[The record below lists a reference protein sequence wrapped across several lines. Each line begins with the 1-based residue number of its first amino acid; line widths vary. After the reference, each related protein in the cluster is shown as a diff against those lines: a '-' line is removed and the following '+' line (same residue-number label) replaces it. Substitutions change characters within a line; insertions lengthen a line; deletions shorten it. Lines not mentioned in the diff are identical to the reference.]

1 MSVMHK
7 LRLYHATLVLLV
19 LAAYFTGEAGI
30 VHAWLGYGV
39 ALVILLRLLLAL
51 GGAPQLGL
59 MRFYPHISGLKLD
72 HAMTHPAIS
81 RTLLLGIALSLMAVV
96 ASGLALDRGKA
107 IGLASAQ
114 LVSSA
119 HADEDEEEEAGA
131 MPSGDMSSG
140 VRPSGAM
147 SFREKGEKV
156 MEGGL
161 RNEEEEG
168 EEEEGEGGWL
178 GELHE
183 VMANLLLLLV
193 ALHVTYVI
201 TFKRPLARFM
211 VFAERGL
218 RPRTPTPRP

>member
-59 MRFYPHISGLKLD
+59 MRFYPHFDGLKLD

-96 ASGLALDRGKA
+96 ASGMALDRGKA

-131 MPSGDMSSG
+131 MPSEAKPSAALPSREMAMGEGSG
-140 VRPSGAM
+140 S
-147 SFREKGEKV
+147 
-156 MEGGL
+156 
-161 RNEEEEG
+161 EEG
-168 EEEEGEGGWL
+168 EGEEDEGEEGEGGWL
-178 GELHE
+178 GGLHE
-183 VMANLLLLLV
+183 ISANLLMLLV
-193 ALHVTYVI
+193 ALHVTYVVI
-201 TFKRPLARFM
+201 FKRPLARFM

>member
-7 LRLYHATLVLLV
+7 LRLYHAALVLLV

-39 ALVILLRLLLAL
+39 ALVILLRLFLAL
-51 GGAPQLGL
+51 GGATQLAM
-59 MRFYPHISGLKLD
+59 MRFYPHFSGLKLD

-81 RTLLLGIALSLMAVV
+81 RTLLLGIALSLLTVV
-96 ASGLALDRGKA
+96 ASGVVLDRGKA

-119 HADEDEEEEAGA
+119 HADEDEEEAGA
-131 MPSGDMSSG
+131 MPSGAMSS
-140 VRPSGAM
+140 RALAM
-147 SFREKGEKV
+147 REEA
-156 MEGGL
+156 
-161 RNEEEEG
+161 RNEEEDG
-168 EEEEGEGGWL
+168 EEGEGGLL

-183 VMANLLLLLV
+183 ISANLLLLLV

-211 VFAERGL
+211 IFADRGS
-218 RPRTPTPRP
+218 RPRPLP